1 MIPLGNGRD
10 RLLRRLVASL
20 EAGRAFELRKDRHLV
35 ADQHMGPLAAA
46 QEIVVANA
54 RVGVRP
60 RGRLVHVVQRRCRPD
75 RINLLGRDVQ
85 FTVADA
91 DLHVQPVPVRIV
103 GDAAQPELALPPVA
117 QVLNPPA
124 HHAVSAVDGV
134 LDGAE
139 LLALR
144 QPGQQAQRLDGIA
157 LAGSVGADQHRQ
169 RAQRQP
175 CFAEALEVFEG
186 EGGEHGRSGWFGPS
200 RTDIWD
206 CGRPAG
212 RSLSLVALLRRL
224 IRWSTQCHPHSYQHL
239 AGADITCILLVQVQV
254 GGGVDHQAST
264 AVAHW
269 KPPWKLD
276 EVPVTI
282 LPWVRARGAN
292 ERLGP
297 AI

>member
-157 LAGSVGADQHRQ
+157 LAGRVGADQHRQ

-175 CFAEALEVFEG
+175 RLAEALEVFER

-200 RTDIWD
+200 RADIWD
-206 CGRPAG
+206 CERPT
-212 RSLSLVALLRRL
+212 LELQPLVALLCSLGRC
-224 IRWSTQCHPHSYQHL
+224 STKTHPRSHQYL
-239 AGADITCILLVQVQV
+239 TGADLTGILLVQISV
-254 GGGVDHQAST
+254 GGGVDHEAHASASSWST
-264 AVAHW
+264 Q
-269 KPPWKLD
+269 
-276 EVPVTI
+276 T
-282 LPWVRARGAN
+282 RGADD
-292 ERLGP
+292 
-297 AI
+297 